1 MKFVGRL
8 GHFWYDLV
16 GVAVGDQV
24 GTDGYKL
31 GRVVLSP

>member
-8 GHFWYDLV
+8 EHFWYDL
-16 GVAVGDQV
+16 VGDQV